1 MTMARGRKSKAKPS
15 AKASRVFDGDG
26 LRATVAA
33 IEEGMDAVNA
43 AALDLKAVKK
53 KARAEGYSL
62 KALRRVIG
70 EHRAKDARQ
79 VEEERAIEEL
89 YRQALDLT
97 PMEEIMQAGGETADD
112 GDGAAG
118 GAPGR
123 PAENG
128 AGAAL
133 Q

>member
-1 MTMARGRKSKAKPS
+1 MARGRKSK

-33 IEEGMDAVNA
+33 IEEGMDAVNEA
-43 AALDLKAVKK
+43 TLDLKAVKK

-97 PMEEIMQAGGETADD
+97 PMEEIMLAGGDTQ
-112 GDGAAG
+112 GDAG
-118 GAPGR
+118 GTPGR

>member
-1 MTMARGRKSKAKPS
+1 MARRKKSKAK
-15 AKASRVFDGDG
+15 AAVAATRVFDGGD
-26 LRATVAA
+26 LRATVDKIEAA
-33 IEEGMDAVNA
+33 MDALNDA
-43 AALDLKAVKK
+43 ADALKAIRKE
-53 KARAEGYSL
+53 ARGRGYSL

-70 EHRAKDARQ
+70 EHRAKDVRRI
-79 VEEERAIEEL
+79 EEERAIEEL
-89 YRQALDLT
+89 YRQALGLT
-97 PMEEIMQAGGETADD
+97 PMEEIMQAGGDTEDD
-112 GDGAAG
+112 GD